1 MSAFLS
7 LAVVTATVAVS
18 VALTRGMIAVGIA
31 DLPNERSSHDR
42 PVPKAGGVA
51 VAVAF
56 VAGLGALA
64 LVLGGGG
71 WPASGER
78 LAGFL
83 GLAAAVAG
91 FGLLDDLFG
100 LAARTKLVV
109 QTALA
114 LAFSILVARIEQ
126 VTLPGLG
133 TIALGPLG
141 HLATVLWLVGF
152 MNVFNFMDGINGIAG
167 GAAVI
172 AAVALGLIAAAA
184 GAGLVAAASLVLIG
198 ALIGF
203 LPFNFPRGRIFLGDT
218 GSQFIAFALA
228 ALAVLGSAKAGDKI
242 SIFVVPMIFY
252 PFVYDVAATLV
263 HKLRVGRPL
272 FAAHREHHY
281 QLLVRMGWSHAA
293 VAGLYFALVAAH
305 GVAAWALQGTDPAL
319 RLAWMAA
326 PLPGYLVWT
335 ALLYR
340 AARRARVPGFG
351 KIMSDAAPPDGV

>member
-1 MSAFLS
+1 MSLPLAFAAIVAT
-7 LAVVTATVAVS
+7 AVVSA
-18 VALTRGMIAVGIA
+18 ALTRGMIAIGIA
-31 DLPNERSSHDR
+31 DLPNARSSHDR

-51 VAVAF
+51 VAIAF
-56 VAGLGALA
+56 VAGLAALA
-64 LVLGGGG
+64 LGGDAGLAPEG
-71 WPASGER
+71 R
-78 LAGFL
+78 LAAFL
-83 GLAAAVAG
+83 GLALAVAA

-100 LAARTKLVV
+100 LAARTKLAV
-109 QTALA
+109 QVALA

-133 TIALGPLG
+133 TLALGPFG
-141 HLATVLWLVGF
+141 YLATVLWLVGF

-167 GAAVI
+167 GAAAI
-172 AAVALGLIAAAA
+172 AGVALGLIAADA
-184 GAGLVAAASLVLIG
+184 GAGLVAAASPVLIG
-198 ALIGF
+198 AVLGF

-228 ALAVLGSAKAGDKI
+228 ALAVLGSARAGDKV

-263 HKLRVGRPL
+263 RKLRVGRPL

-281 QLLVRMGWSHAA
+281 QLLVRMGWSHARA
-293 VAGLYFALVAAH
+293 AGLYFALVAAH
-305 GVAAWALQGTDPAL
+305 GVAAWALQAADPAT

-326 PLPGYLVWT
+326 PLPAYLVWT

-340 AARRARVPGFG
+340 AARRARIPGFG
-351 KIMSDAAPPDGV
+351 EIETDAGPPDGV

>member
-1 MSAFLS
+1 MP
-7 LAVVTATVAVS
+7 LAVVVATVAVS
-18 VALTRGMIAVGIA
+18 AALTRGMIAVGIV
-31 DLPNERSSHDR
+31 DLPNARSSHDR

-51 VAVAF
+51 VACAF

-64 LVLGGGG
+64 LGGDGSL
-71 WPASGER
+71 ASGGR
-78 LAGFL
+78 LAAFL
-83 GLAAAVAG
+83 GLAFSVAT

-100 LAARTKLVV
+100 LAARTKLAV
-109 QTALA
+109 QVALA

-133 TIALGPLG
+133 RLALGPFG

-167 GAAVI
+167 GAAAI
-172 AAVALGLIAAAA
+172 AAAALGLIAAAA

-198 ALIGF
+198 AVLGF

-218 GSQFIAFALA
+218 GSQFIAFVFA
-228 ALAVLGSAKAGDKI
+228 ALAVLGSARTEDKV

-293 VAGLYFALVAAH
+293 AAGLYCALVAAH
-305 GVAAWALQGTDPAL
+305 GVAAWALQAADPAM

-326 PLPGYLVWT
+326 PLAAYLVWT
-335 ALLYR
+335 VLLYR

-351 KIMSDAAPPDGV
+351 EIAAGADPPDGV